1 MKLQIL
7 PVNKCLE
14 IYNDSD
20 SNSESMLEAQAHLT
34 LQQVVEWGEE
44 PCQHGTEIN
53 PRFGKG
59 ILVRL
64 KRECPE
70 CWAELKEMCDE
81 F

>member
-20 SNSESMLEAQAHLT
+20 SNSESMLEAQACLT
-34 LQQVVEWGEE
+34 LQQVFKWGDE
-44 PCQHGTEIN
+44 
-53 PRFGKG
+53 
-59 ILVRL
+59 
-64 KRECPE
+64 ECPHTTKE
-70 CWAELKEMCDE
+70 GHRNLWRKHHCSKCWAELKEMCDE